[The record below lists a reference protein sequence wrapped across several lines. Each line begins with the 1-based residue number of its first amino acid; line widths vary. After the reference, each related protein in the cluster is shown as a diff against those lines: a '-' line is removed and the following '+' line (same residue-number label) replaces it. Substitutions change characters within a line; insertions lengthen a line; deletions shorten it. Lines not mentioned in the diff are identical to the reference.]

1 MKLCQAETYSNKLQF
16 LKKKNWDG
24 KSLPFIFFYFTL
36 ILMKYIKNKEFTK
49 VRGWVVENIE
59 SDITPLF
66 RKIYDTMS
74 LYVAPSSIPFVVVT
88 LADYQYKSAFVADQ
102 EINMVACLTEIMVEC
117 EFK

>member
-1 MKLCQAETYSNKLQF
+1 MCIR
-16 LKKKNWDG
+16 DR
-24 KSLPFIFFYFTL
+24 
-36 ILMKYIKNKEFTK
+36 NKEFTK

-88 LADYQYKSAFVADQ
+88 LADYQYKSAFAADQ
-102 EINMVACLTEIMVEC
+102 EINLMAMFAELMVEC
-117 EFK
+117 EWK